1 MFQSFESHASPD
13 QGPPRLAALRAKLRE
28 NGLSGFIVPR
38 ADEHQG
44 EYVAARDERLQ
55 WLTGFTGSA
64 GFCIVLPDIAGVF
77 IDGRYRVQV
86 KTQVDLAHFTPVNWP
101 EIQGGEWLA
110 QHLTKGVVAYDPW
123 LHTPKEIA
131 KLQAALD
138 KTEVTLR
145 PTANHVD
152 AIWPDQP
159 GPPRGRAFIHPDHL
173 AGETSAAKRT
183 RLAEVLRKAGQR
195 AAVITL
201 PDSLC
206 WLFNLRGAD
215 VPRNPILHGFAI
227 LHDNGCAGLYA
238 DTRKFDA
245 ETIQQLGPDVTLVPP
260 ENFLPTIYDL
270 TGQLVFLQTFLPIH
284 YPFYDLKGP
293 VLLDMSSAP
302 VIVHSALVAAGLEVI
317 DGDDPCRL
325 PKACKNAA
333 EIAATREAHLR
344 DGAAMAEFLRWLDEQ
359 APKGGLTE
367 ISVVQALEGFRRATN
382 ALHDI
387 SFDTI
392 CGAGPNGAIMHYR
405 VTEET
410 NRPVRQNELLLVDSG
425 AQYLDGTTDITRTIA
440 IGDPG
445 QEARECYTRV
455 LQGLIAISRVRFPKG
470 LAGRDI
476 DALARF
482 NLWVAGQD
490 YDHGTGHGV
499 GAFLSVHEGPQ
510 RISRLS
516 EVPLEPGMI
525 LSNEPGYYREGAFG
539 IRLEN
544 LIVVGTALA
553 LGDNRAQ
560 MSFETLT
567 FVPFDRRLIL
577 TAELSPGERAWL
589 DAYHAEVL
597 EKLAARVSGPTLEW
611 LKGACAP
618 I

>member
-1 MFQSFESHASPD
+1 MFQTFDSHASPD
-13 QGPPRLAALRAKLRE
+13 QGPPRLVALRERLAAIRLV
-28 NGLSGFIVPR
+28 GFIVPR
-38 ADEHQG
+38 SDVHQG

-64 GFCIVLPDIAGVF
+64 GFCIVLPDVAGVF
-77 IDGRYRVQV
+77 IDGRYRTQV
-86 KTQVDLAHFTPVNWP
+86 KAQVDLSVYTPVPWP
-101 EIQGGEWLA
+101 EVKPGEWIKEKLA
-110 QHLTKGVVAYDPW
+110 AGLVGFDPW
-123 LHTPKEIA
+123 LHTADEVER
-131 KLQAALD
+131 LQKALEG
-138 KTEVTLR
+138 TGVTVSAVR
-145 PTANHVD
+145 ENPVD
-152 AIWPDQP
+152 AIWADQP
-159 GPPRGRAFIHPDHL
+159 AAPKGKAFVHPVEL
-173 AGETSAAKRT
+173 AGESHADKRA
-183 RLAEVLRKAGQR
+183 RLAERLRKAGQT

-206 WLFNLRGAD
+206 WLLNIRGAD
-215 VPRNPILHGFAI
+215 VPKNPVLHGFAV
-227 LHDNGCAGLYA
+227 LRDDGSVDLFVEPGKLDDAVRAHLGSEVAVHPVEGFAAALAG
-238 DTRKFDA
+238 
-245 ETIQQLGPDVTLVPP
+245 
-260 ENFLPTIYDL
+260 
-270 TGQLVFLQTFLPIH
+270 
-284 YPFYDLKGP
+284 LKGP
-293 VLLDMSSAP
+293 VRVDKTTAP
-302 VIVHSALVAAGLEVI
+302 LAVSDVLKGAGVDLVW
-317 DGDDPCRL
+317 GDDPCRL

-344 DGAAMAEFLRWLDEQ
+344 DGAAMVEFLRWLDE
-359 APKGGLTE
+359 ASPSGGLTE

-392 CGAGPNGAIMHYR
+392 CGVGPNGAIMHYR

-410 NRPVRQNELLLVDSG
+410 NRPVQQNELLLVDSG
-425 AQYLDGTTDITRTIA
+425 AQYLDGTTDITRTVA
-440 IGDPG
+440 VGDPG

-470 LAGRDI
+470 LPGRDI

-510 RISRLS
+510 RISRVS

-544 LIVVGTALA
+544 LIVVEEAPA

-577 TAELSPGERAWL
+577 REELSPGERRWL

-597 EKLAARVSGPTLEW
+597 EKLGKRVAGATLDW
-611 LKGACAP
+611 LKHACAP

>member
-1 MFQSFESHASPD
+1 MFQTFDSHASPD
-13 QGPPRLAALRAKLRE
+13 QGPPRLAALRAKLGAME
-28 NGLSGFIVPR
+28 LDGFLVPR
-38 ADEHQG
+38 ADVHQG

-64 GFCIVLPDIAGVF
+64 GFCIVLPEVAGVF
-77 IDGRYRVQV
+77 IDGRYRTQV
-86 KTQVDLAHFTPVNWP
+86 KAQVDLGSFTPVPWP
-101 EIQGGEWLA
+101 EVKPGDWVKEKLA
-110 QHLTKGVVAYDPW
+110 QGRVGFDPW
-123 LHTPKEIA
+123 LHTADELERLERSLEGTGV
-131 KLQAALD
+131 KLVAVS
-138 KTEVTLR
+138 EN
-145 PTANHVD
+145 PVD

-159 GPPRGRAFIHPDHL
+159 AAPFGKAFVHPLEL
-173 AGETSAAKRT
+173 AGESHALKRA
-183 RLAEVLRKAGQR
+183 RLAEELRKAGQK
-195 AAVITL
+195 AAVVTL

-206 WLFNLRGAD
+206 WLLNLRGAD
-215 VPRNPILHGFAI
+215 VPKNPVLHGFAV
-227 LHDNGCAGLYA
+227 LREDGRVDLFVNPAKL
-238 DTRKFDA
+238 DDA
-245 ETIQQLGPDVTLVPP
+245 VRVHLGDAVSVHPVEQFALA
-260 ENFLPTIYDL
+260 LQGL
-270 TGQLVFLQTFLPIH
+270 TGPVRVDKGTAPLAVA
-284 YPFYDLKGP
+284 DLLRGAG
-293 VLLDMSSAP
+293 VE
-302 VIVHSALVAAGLEVI
+302 VAW
-317 DGDDPCRL
+317 GDDPCRL
-325 PKACKNAA
+325 PKACKNPA

-344 DGAAMAEFLRWLDEQ
+344 DGAAMVEFLRWLDEALPQ
-359 APKGGLTE
+359 GGLTE
-367 ISVVQALEGFRRATN
+367 MSVVQALEGFRRATN

-392 CGAGPNGAIMHYR
+392 CGAGPHGAIMHYR

-410 NRPVRQNELLLVDSG
+410 NRPVGQNELLLVDSG
-425 AQYLDGTTDITRTIA
+425 AQYLDGTTDITRTVA
-440 IGDPG
+440 VGDPG
-445 QEARECYTRV
+445 PEARECYTRV

-470 LAGRDI
+470 LPGRDI

-510 RISRLS
+510 RISRVS

-544 LIVVGTALA
+544 LIVVGEAPA

-577 TAELSPGERAWL
+577 AEELSPGERRWL
-589 DAYHAEVL
+589 DAYHAEVA
-597 EKLAARVSGPTLEW
+597 EKLGSRVSGATLAW
-611 LKGACAP
+611 LKDACAP